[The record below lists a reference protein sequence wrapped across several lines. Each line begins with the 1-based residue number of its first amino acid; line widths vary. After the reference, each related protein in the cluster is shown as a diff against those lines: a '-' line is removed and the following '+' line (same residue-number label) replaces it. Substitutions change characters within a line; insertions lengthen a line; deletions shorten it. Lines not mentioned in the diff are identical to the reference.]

1 MFFILFAPKR
11 DSSLKLVFI
20 ITRRLE
26 RNKPQTCTKCRKK
39 KKNRTRGP
47 FQASLKSKYGNHR
60 GLFVI
65 GQDMVATGRGRSEA
79 K

>member
-1 MFFILFAPKR
+1 MLFILFAPKR
-11 DSSLKLVFI
+11 DSSLKLEFI
-20 ITRRLE
+20 TTRRLE
-26 RNKPQTCTKCRKK
+26 RNKPQTSTRCR

-47 FQASLKSKYGNHR
+47 FQASLKSKCGNHR

-79 K
+79 L